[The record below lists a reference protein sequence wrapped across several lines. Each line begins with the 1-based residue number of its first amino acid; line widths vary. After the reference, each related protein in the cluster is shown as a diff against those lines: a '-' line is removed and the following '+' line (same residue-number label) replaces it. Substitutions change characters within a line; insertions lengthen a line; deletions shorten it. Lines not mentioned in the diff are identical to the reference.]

1 MGLRFRFLADTLP
14 LLTLRREKKF
24 TLRRRSAF
32 EEDGEEQR
40 EEPRNGI
47 DLDINPGRLP
57 PPPEPRGRAAPSLGS
72 GCARAPGSPG
82 FSGPREQARGSLRAR
97 AAKGASHRLPR
108 SYPAPGARRQA
119 LRRTGGSALAQLPR
133 GQQVSPESG
142 APPASLLNPGRRT
155 SSESSI
161 LRSSQTTCARPGQ
174 ARRWI

>member
-119 LRRTGGSALAQLPR
+119 PPHGRVRASPASSRPTGLPR
-133 GQQVSPESG
+133 VRRAAGI
-142 APPASLLNPGRRT
+142 APQPRPQD
-155 SSESSI
+155 I
-161 LRSSQTTCARPGQ
+161 LGVQHP
-174 ARRWI
+174 